1 MLTEQWLLWA
11 GAGAFL
17 LFAASSVFRMKK
29 WPTYVAFAG
38 CLCIIAVMLLRWYTS
53 GRAPWATL
61 YETAALLSL
70 VTGVA
75 ASYAYRRKESRAMYL
90 TLDAITLILLV
101 FSASSWEEKAVISPA
116 LQSSWLLVHVP
127 ILILAYGMFAVSF
140 AASAGFMVLR
150 VLGKKDNVAFKRLDR
165 ASYMSAIAGLVLL
178 IVGIILGA
186 MWAKIAWGTYWSW
199 DPKETWALITA
210 AIYAV
215 YLIARG
221 MGMKAEDAAFI
232 SILGFISVIFT
243 YIGLSYI
250 MPVVHGSA

>member
-1 MLTEQWLLWA
+1 MLTEQWLLWI

-17 LFAASSVFRMKK
+17 LFAASSLFRMKK

-38 CLCIIAVMLLRWYTS
+38 CLCIIAVLLLRWYMS

-70 VTGVA
+70 ITGVA
-75 ASYAYRRKESRAMYL
+75 ASYAYRRKESPVMYL
-90 TLDAITLILLV
+90 TLDAITLILLAY
-101 FSASSWEEKAVISPA
+101 SALSWEEKATISPA
-116 LQSSWLLVHVP
+116 IQSSWLVVHVP

-140 AASAGFMVLR
+140 AASAGFVVLR
-150 VLGKKDNVAFKRLDR
+150 ILGKKDKSTFKRLDR
-165 ASYMSAIAGLVLL
+165 ASYMSAIAGLALL
-178 IVGIILGA
+178 VAGIMLGA
-186 MWAKIAWGTYWSW
+186 MWARVTWGAYWSW

-210 AIYAV
+210 AVYAV
-215 YLIARG
+215 YLAARG

-243 YIGLSYI
+243 YVGLAYI
-250 MPVVHGSA
+250 IPGLHGNV

>member
-11 GAGAFL
+11 GAGWFL

-38 CLCIIAVMLLRWYTS
+38 CLCIIAVLLLRWYMS

-75 ASYAYRRKESRAMYL
+75 ASYAYRRKESRVMYL
-90 TLDAITLILLV
+90 TLDAITIILLA
-101 FSASSWEEKAVISPA
+101 FSASSWEEKAAISPA

-127 ILILAYGMFAVSF
+127 ILILSYGMFAVSF
-140 AASAGFMVLR
+140 ASSAGFMVLR
-150 VLGKKDNVAFKRLDR
+150 GSGKKEKATFKRLDR
-165 ASYMSAIAGLVLL
+165 VSYMSTIAGLALL

-186 MWAKIAWGTYWSW
+186 MWAKVAWGAYWSW
-199 DPKETWALITA
+199 DPKETWAVITA
-210 AIYAV
+210 AIYTM
-215 YLIARG
+215 YLVARG

-250 MPVVHGSA
+250 IPGLHGSV